1 MSTVLKNGSPGSGR
15 VRKFTL
21 TRFAEQKQKGDPI
34 VMVTAYDS
42 TSAKLAELAGVE
54 VILVGDSVAM
64 VCLGHSTTL
73 PVTLEEMLH
82 HARAVSRG
90 AQSPFLVGDL
100 PFLSYHGT
108 PEDAVLAAGRFLK
121 EAGMDAVKL
130 EGGIERL
137 TAVEAIVEAGIPV
150 MGHLGLTPQKIR
162 QFGGFKP
169 QARTARAAQKLLQDA
184 LALERAGCFSLVLES
199 VPSEVAELVTSRLS
213 IPTIGIGAG
222 ERCDGQVLVWHDLLG
237 LDEDFVPPFA
247 KAYRNVGRSIVDGLV
262 EYGREVKSKTFP
274 TAKESRSMDPVEF
287 EEFQALVR
295 SCS

>member
-1 MSTVLKNGSPGSGR
+1 MSTVLSNGASQKGR
-15 VRKFTL
+15 AKKFTL
-21 TRFAEQKQKGDPI
+21 QRFSEQKLRGEPI

-42 TSAKLAELAGVE
+42 TSAKLAQLAGVE

-82 HARAVSRG
+82 HAKAVSRG
-90 AQSPFLVGDL
+90 AQTPFLVGDL

-130 EGGIERL
+130 EGGAERIE
-137 TAVEAIVEAGIPV
+137 AVRAIVGAGIPV

-169 QARTARAAQKLLQDA
+169 QARTARAARQLLEDA

-199 VPSEVAELVTSRLS
+199 VPSEVAEVVTERLS

-222 ERCDGQVLVWHDLLG
+222 LNCDGQVLVWHDLLG
-237 LDEDFVPPFA
+237 MDEDFVPPFA
-247 KAYRNVGRSIVDGLV
+247 KAYRAVGQTIIEGLA
-262 EYGREVKSKTFP
+262 EFGSEVKSRAFP
-274 TAKESRSMDPVEF
+274 TAKESRAMESAELVEF
-287 EEFQALVR
+287 RKLAE
-295 SCS
+295 SC